1 MSPVL
6 YQKAELID
14 PRERKRKR
22 AEVSY
27 GRINNGKFW
36 GQIYEADHPL
46 LRKNALA
53 FVVPPDVAGG

>member
-46 LRKNALA
+46 LRKMH
-53 FVVPPDVAGG
+53 

>member
-36 GQIYEADHPL
+36 IYEADHPL
-46 LRKNALA
+46 LQKMH
-53 FVVPPDVAGG
+53 